1 MSLFLQGDMK
11 PKQRELYQQVYR
23 DLQQG
28 RSFSE
33 ALEAQHGAF
42 PPLMISLF
50 RSGEASGKM
59 DQGREKGR
67 LHYQKNTRSAA
78 RSRAR

>member
-1 MSLFLQGDMK
+1 MLASGIPLVRAMSLFLQGDMK

-59 DQGREKGR
+59 DQAAKKVG
-67 LHYQKNTRSAA
+67 LH
-78 RSRAR
+78 